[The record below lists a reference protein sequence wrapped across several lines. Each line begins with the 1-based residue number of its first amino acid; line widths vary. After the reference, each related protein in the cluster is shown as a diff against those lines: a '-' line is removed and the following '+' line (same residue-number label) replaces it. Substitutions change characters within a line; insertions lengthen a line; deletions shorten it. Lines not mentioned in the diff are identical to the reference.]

1 MALVGLMGRK
11 RSGKDSFASALIEDH
26 GFHRIAFADPLKEAL
41 LRFDPLMP
49 TMTGA
54 ERLSSIVASHGWEV
68 AKEYPAVRK
77 ALQDYGVI
85 IREVVDPQAWIR
97 VAERNILSAPSAH
110 VVVTDVRF
118 PNEVA
123 AIRRAGGTLV
133 YIERPGLPDDGD
145 SHVSETST
153 SAADADVVVLNTG
166 TLEDLRLDAGL
177 FVTRRLLLPGAF
189 AVGAEV

>member
-1 MALVGLMGRK
+1 MLIGLMGRK

-26 GFHRIAFADPLKEAL
+26 GFARVAFADPLKAAL

-68 AKEYPAVRK
+68 AKGYPAVRK
-77 ALQDYGVI
+77 ALQDYGVV
-85 IREVVDPQAWIR
+85 IRDEVDPEAWIR
-97 VAERNILSAPSAH
+97 AAHRRIIAAPSAH

-118 PNEVA
+118 PNEVRF
-123 AIRRAGGTLV
+123 IRQQGGLLV

-145 SHVSETST
+145 THASETST
-153 SAADADVVVLNTG
+153 SAADADHVVYNTG
-166 TLEDLRLDAGL
+166 SLEDLRLDAGL
-177 FVTRRLLLPGAF
+177 LMTQRLLQRSHE
-189 AVGAEV
+189 VGAVS

>member
-26 GFHRIAFADPLKEAL
+26 GFARVAFADPLKAAL

-68 AKEYPAVRK
+68 AKSYPAVRK
-77 ALQDYGVI
+77 ALQDYGVV
-85 IREVVDPQAWIR
+85 IREEVDPEAWIR
-97 VAERNILSAPSAH
+97 AAWRRIVAAPSQH

-123 AIRRAGGTLV
+123 FIRSQGGTLV

-145 SHVSETST
+145 THVSETST
-153 SAADADVVVLNTG
+153 SSADADVVVLNTG
-166 TLEDLRLDAGL
+166 TLSDLRLDAGL

-189 AVGAEV
+189 AVGPEV